1 MKRILTSPALIGLAT
16 LLGACGFQLRG
27 LGDAQFALK
36 EIDVS
41 ARNAYGPTVRELK
54 ETLENSGV
62 KVTSNAP
69 YHLVLVREDNQQRT
83 VSYTGSARGAENELT
98 NTLNY
103 EIVGTNNLL
112 LMANQVQVRKVY
124 VQDENNLI
132 GSDQEAPQLRAEMR
146 RDLVQQMVTRLQLIT
161 PAQLDDLQ
169 AKAEAKAKAEADAMK
184 AADEAAKSPAEPQQ
198 SPIEFPKAQ

>member
-1 MKRILTSPALIGLAT
+1 MKRILTSLALIGLT
-16 LLGACGFQLRG
+16 SVLSACGFQLRG
-27 LGDAQFALK
+27 LGDTNFALK

-41 ARNAYGPTVRELK
+41 ARNAYGDTVTQLK
-54 ETLENSGV
+54 QVLEGSGV
-62 KVTSNAP
+62 KVISRAP
-69 YHLVLVREDNQQRT
+69 YHLILASEDVTQRS
-83 VSYTGSARGAENELT
+83 VSYTSSARSAENELT
-98 NTLNY
+98 NTLRY
-103 EIVGTNNLL
+103 EIRGTDNLL
-112 LMANQVQVRKVY
+112 LLANQVQVRKVY

-132 GSDQEAPQLRAEMR
+132 GSDQEAQQIRAEMR

-184 AADEAAKSPAEPQQ
+184 AADEAARSQPQQ

>member
-1 MKRILTSPALIGLAT
+1 MKRILTSLALIGLASV
-16 LLGACGFQLRG
+16 LSACGFQLRG
-27 LGDAQFALK
+27 LGDTNFALK

-41 ARNAYGPTVRELK
+41 ARNAYGETVTQLK
-54 ETLENSGV
+54 QVLEGSGV
-62 KVTSNAP
+62 KVVSRAP
-69 YHLVLVREDNQQRT
+69 YHLILAREDVTQRS
-83 VSYTGSARGAENELT
+83 VSYTSSARSAENELT
-98 NTLNY
+98 NTLSY
-103 EIVGTNNLL
+103 EIRGTDNLL
-112 LMANQVQVRKVY
+112 LLANQVQVRKVY

-132 GSDQEAPQLRAEMR
+132 GSDQEAQQIRAEMR

-184 AADEAAKSPAEPQQ
+184 AADEAAKSQPQQ

>member
-1 MKRILTSPALIGLAT
+1 MKRILTSLALIGLT
-16 LLGACGFQLRG
+16 SVLSACGFQLRG
-27 LGDAQFALK
+27 LGDTNFALK

-41 ARNAYGPTVRELK
+41 ARNAYGDTVTQLK
-54 ETLENSGV
+54 QVLEGSGV
-62 KVTSNAP
+62 KVISRAP
-69 YHLVLVREDNQQRT
+69 YHLILASEDVTQRS
-83 VSYTGSARGAENELT
+83 VSYTSSARSAENELT
-98 NTLNY
+98 NTLRY
-103 EIVGTNNLL
+103 EIRGADNLL
-112 LMANQVQVRKVY
+112 LLANQVQVRKVY

-132 GSDQEAPQLRAEMR
+132 GSDQEAQQIRAEMR

-184 AADEAAKSPAEPQQ
+184 AADEAARSQPQQ

>member
-1 MKRILTSPALIGLAT
+1 MKRILTSLALIGLASV
-16 LLGACGFQLRG
+16 LSACGFQLRG
-27 LGDAQFALK
+27 LGDTNFALK

-41 ARNAYGPTVRELK
+41 ARNAYGETVTQLK
-54 ETLENSGV
+54 QVLEGSGV
-62 KVTSNAP
+62 KVVSRAP
-69 YHLVLVREDNQQRT
+69 YHLILAREDVTQRS
-83 VSYTGSARGAENELT
+83 VSYTSSARSAENELT
-98 NTLNY
+98 NTLSY
-103 EIVGTNNLL
+103 EIRGTDNLL
-112 LMANQVQVRKVY
+112 LLANQVQVRKVY

-132 GSDQEAPQLRAEMR
+132 GSDQEAQQIRAEIR

-184 AADEAAKSPAEPQQ
+184 AADEAAKSQPQQ

>member
-1 MKRILTSPALIGLAT
+1 MKRILTSAALIGMTT
-16 LLGACGFQLRG
+16 LLAACGFQLRG

-83 VSYTGSARGAENELT
+83 VSYTGSARGAEFELT
-98 NTLNY
+98 NTINY
-103 EIVGTNNLL
+103 EIVGANDLV
-112 LMANQVQVRKVY
+112 LMSNQVQVQKVY
-124 VQDENNLI
+124 VHDENNLI
-132 GSDQEAPQLRAEMR
+132 GSDQEAAQLRSEMR
-146 RDLVQQMVTRLQLIT
+146 RDLIQQLSMRLQALT
-161 PAQLDDLQ
+161 PAQLDEAQ
-169 AKAEAKAKAEADAMK
+169 RQAEAKAKAEA
-184 AADEAAKSPAEPQQ
+184 EALRR
-198 SPIEFPKAQ
+198 

>member
-1 MKRILTSPALIGLAT
+1 MKRILTSLALIGLAGV
-16 LLGACGFQLRG
+16 LSACSFQLRG
-27 LGDAQFALK
+27 LGDTNFALK
-36 EIDVS
+36 EIDLS
-41 ARNAYGPTVRELK
+41 ARNAYGETVQELK
-54 ETLENSGV
+54 QVLEGSGV
-62 KVTSNAP
+62 KVVSRAP
-69 YHLVLVREDNQQRT
+69 YHLILASENTTSRS
-83 VSYTGSARGAENELT
+83 VSYTSSARSAENELT

-103 EIVGTNNLL
+103 EIRGTNNLL
-112 LMANQVQVRKVY
+112 LLASQVQVRKVY

-132 GSDQEAPQLRAEMR
+132 GSDQEATQIRAEMR

-184 AADEAAKSPAEPQQ
+184 AADEAAKSQPQQ

>member
-1 MKRILTSPALIGLAT
+1 MKRILTSAALIGMTT
-16 LLGACGFQLRG
+16 LLAACGFQLRG

-83 VSYTGSARGAENELT
+83 VSYTGSARGAEFELT
-98 NTLNY
+98 NTINY
-103 EIVGTNNLL
+103 EIVGSNDLV
-112 LMANQVQVRKVY
+112 LMSNQVQVQKVY
-124 VQDENNLI
+124 VHDE
-132 GSDQEAPQLRAEMR
+132 
-146 RDLVQQMVTRLQLIT
+146 TT
-161 PAQLDDLQ
+161 
-169 AKAEAKAKAEADAMK
+169 
-184 AADEAAKSPAEPQQ
+184 
-198 SPIEFPKAQ
+198 

>member
-1 MKRILTSPALIGLAT
+1 MKRILTSLALIGLT
-16 LLGACGFQLRG
+16 SVLSACGFQLRG
-27 LGDAQFALK
+27 LGDTNFALK

-41 ARNAYGPTVRELK
+41 ARNAYGDTVKQLK
-54 ETLENSGV
+54 QVLEGSGV
-62 KVTSNAP
+62 KVVSRAP
-69 YHLVLVREDNQQRT
+69 YHLILAREDMTQRS
-83 VSYTGSARGAENELT
+83 VSYTSSARSAENELT
-98 NTLNY
+98 NTLTY
-103 EIVGTNNLL
+103 EIRGSDNLL
-112 LMANQVQVRKVY
+112 LLANQVQVRKVY

-132 GSDQEAPQLRAEMR
+132 GSDQEAQQIRNEMR

-184 AADEAAKSPAEPQQ
+184 AADEARKAEPQQ